1 MTKNIAISAIP
12 NAQLQFILSDEAL
25 TFLAALHK
33 NFHNRQA
40 ELIASRRKRQRK
52 LDKGQLPQFK
62 SKQLWSDQP
71 DWQVASCPV
80 DLEQRLVEITGPV
93 DAKMIINALNSAPGA
108 DVFMADFED
117 SSSPTWLNMVS
128 GQANLYH
135 AVRRTL
141 EFSASA
147 GKTYKLNDTLATL
160 IVRPRGLHLPEKH
173 LLIKGEPIPASLFDF
188 GLFFFHNAQELIDRG
203 SGPYFYLPKLESY
216 HEARYWNDV
225 FNFAQDYMGIARGTI
240 RATVLIET
248 IMAAFQMEEI
258 LFELKEHAAG
268 LNAGRWDYI
277 FSFIKRLKSHSDM
290 VLPDRSLITMDVP
303 FMKAYCQRLV
313 EICHRRGAHAM
324 GGMSAF
330 IPNKNDPTVTAQALD
345 KVKRDKAR
353 EVALGFDGTW
363 VAHPD
368 LIAVAKQEF
377 VPVLQAKVN
386 QKDKAFASNSCGCSN
401 FQAEEISAESL
412 TSLEDIPTTVTENG
426 IRNNINVTLQYI
438 AAWLMGRGAVA
449 IHNLMEDAATA
460 EISRAQLWQWLNHDT
475 ELEDGRTFSRHLY
488 HTFLTEELNTLLQGA
503 SPLLQA
509 RLMQAEAVL
518 NQVVLKKRF
527 EEFLTLVAY
536 EVLLSN
542 ETEEAENATQDKPI
556 NQTQSGTQM
565 TTQSTDNANKVPVE
579 GSVDGNPLILTIDE
593 PMVDKAVQNA
603 GTEPT
608 ITFGGCIPPNAMA
621 RRWEGIQRP
630 YSDEDVMRLRPT
642 VNADATIARH
652 GAIKLWNMLRNGEQV
667 IALGALNGSQAVQM
681 AKAGLKAIYLSGWQ
695 VAADANLAGHTYPDQ
710 SLYPSNSVPAVVRRL
725 NNALARHDQIL
736 KLEGKSGADAY
747 LPIVADAEAGF
758 GGPLQAYELMKMMI
772 EAGASGVHFEDQL
785 AAEKKCGHMGGK
797 VLVPTS
803 QFINTLA
810 SARMAADVLD
820 VPTIIIARTD
830 ALDATLLTSDI
841 DPRDH
846 AFLSGERTGKGMVKD
861 ATTGQMVESD
871 VVLKGERTTEG
882 YFRVKGGI
890 ESVIAR
896 GLAYAPYADVIWYE
910 CSRPNLA
917 EAKRFADA
925 IHAQFPGKILAYNC
939 SPSFHWKDYLDDGT
953 IATFMDELGKMGYL
967 FDFITLAGWHSINLS
982 MFKLASEYAAEG
994 MPAYVRLQEEEFAM
1008 VNQGYTAVKH
1018 QAEVGAGWFDNL
1030 LMTITGGTS
1039 STAALKGSTEEGQ
1052 FHGEKSQ

>member
-1 MTKNIAISAIP
+1 
-12 NAQLQFILSDEAL
+12 
-25 TFLAALHK
+25 
-33 NFHNRQA
+33 
-40 ELIASRRKRQRK
+40 
-52 LDKGQLPQFK
+52 
-62 SKQLWSDQP
+62 
-71 DWQVASCPV
+71 
-80 DLEQRLVEITGPV
+80 
-93 DAKMIINALNSAPGA
+93 
-108 DVFMADFED
+108 MADFED
-117 SSSPTWLNMVS
+117 SSSPTWLNMIS

-160 IVRPRGLHLPEKH
+160 IVRPRGLHLSEKH

-203 SGPYFYLPKLESY
+203 SGPYFYLPKLESH

-277 FSFIKRLKSHSDM
+277 FSFIKRLKNHSDM

-330 IPNKNDPTVTAQALD
+330 IPNKNDPTVTAQALA
-345 KVKRDKAR
+345 KVKSDKAR

-377 VPVLQAKVN
+377 VSVLQDKAN
-386 QKDKAFASNSCGCSN
+386 QKDKASISNSCGCSN
-401 FQAEEISAESL
+401 FQAVEVSAENL
-412 TSLEDIPTTVTENG
+412 TSLADIPTTVSENG
-426 IRNNINVTLQYI
+426 IRNNINVSLQYI

-460 EISRAQLWQWLNHDT
+460 EISRAQLWQWLNHDS
-475 ELEDGRTFSRHLY
+475 ELEDGRTFNRHLY
-488 HTFLTEELNTLLQGA
+488 RTFLTEELNALLEGA

-509 RLMQAEAVL
+509 RLLQAEEVL
-518 NQVVLKKRF
+518 TQVVLKKRF

-536 EVLLSN
+536 EVLLTN
-542 ETEEAENATQDKPI
+542 ENEQAENAAQDNSI
-556 NQTQSGTQM
+556 NQTQSGSTMTKQDQTQQE
-565 TTQSTDNANKVPVE
+565 TTEQ
-579 GSVDGNPLILTIDE
+579 
-593 PMVDKAVQNA
+593 
-603 GTEPT
+603 T
-608 ITFGGCIPPNAMA
+608 ITFGGCIPQNAMA

-642 VNADATIARH
+642 VNADCTIARH

-810 SARMAADVLD
+810 AARMAADVLD

-846 AFLSGERTGKGMVKD
+846 AFLSGERTAKGMVKD

-871 VVLKGERTTEG
+871 VVLKGERTSEG

>member
-1 MTKNIAISAIP
+1 
-12 NAQLQFILSDEAL
+12 
-25 TFLAALHK
+25 
-33 NFHNRQA
+33 
-40 ELIASRRKRQRK
+40 
-52 LDKGQLPQFK
+52 
-62 SKQLWSDQP
+62 
-71 DWQVASCPV
+71 
-80 DLEQRLVEITGPV
+80 
-93 DAKMIINALNSAPGA
+93 
-108 DVFMADFED
+108 
-117 SSSPTWLNMVS
+117 
-128 GQANLYH
+128 
-135 AVRRTL
+135 
-141 EFSASA
+141 
-147 GKTYKLNDTLATL
+147 
-160 IVRPRGLHLPEKH
+160 
-173 LLIKGEPIPASLFDF
+173 
-188 GLFFFHNAQELIDRG
+188 
-203 SGPYFYLPKLESY
+203 
-216 HEARYWNDV
+216 
-225 FNFAQDYMGIARGTI
+225 
-240 RATVLIET
+240 
-248 IMAAFQMEEI
+248 
-258 LFELKEHAAG
+258 
-268 LNAGRWDYI
+268 
-277 FSFIKRLKSHSDM
+277 M

-377 VPVLQAKVN
+377 VSVLQAKAN
-386 QKDKAFASNSCGCSN
+386 QKDKAFVSNSCGCSN
-401 FQAEEISAESL
+401 FRAEEISAESL
-412 TSLEDIPTTVTENG
+412 ISLEDIPTTVTENG

-488 HTFLTEELNTLLQGA
+488 RTLLTEELNALLQGA

-509 RLMQAEAVL
+509 RLMQAEGVL

-536 EVLLSN
+536 EVLLTN
-542 ETEEAENATQDKPI
+542 EAEQAENAAQDNSI
-556 NQTQSGTQM
+556 NQTQSGTHM
-565 TTQSTDNANKVPVE
+565 TTQ
-579 GSVDGNPLILTIDE
+579 
-593 PMVDKAVQNA
+593 DKTQPAT
-603 GTEPT
+603 TEPT
-608 ITFGGCIPPNAMA
+608 ITFGGCVPPNAMA

-642 VNADATIARH
+642 VNADCTIARH

-736 KLEGKSGADAY
+736 KLEGKSGTDAY

-846 AFLSGERTGKGMVKD
+846 AFLSGERTAKGMVKD

-871 VVLKGERTTEG
+871 VVLKGERTSEG

-1052 FHGEKSQ
+1052 FHGERSQ

>member
-1 MTKNIAISAIP
+1 
-12 NAQLQFILSDEAL
+12 
-25 TFLAALHK
+25 
-33 NFHNRQA
+33 
-40 ELIASRRKRQRK
+40 
-52 LDKGQLPQFK
+52 
-62 SKQLWSDQP
+62 
-71 DWQVASCPV
+71 
-80 DLEQRLVEITGPV
+80 
-93 DAKMIINALNSAPGA
+93 
-108 DVFMADFED
+108 
-117 SSSPTWLNMVS
+117 
-128 GQANLYH
+128 
-135 AVRRTL
+135 
-141 EFSASA
+141 
-147 GKTYKLNDTLATL
+147 
-160 IVRPRGLHLPEKH
+160 
-173 LLIKGEPIPASLFDF
+173 
-188 GLFFFHNAQELIDRG
+188 
-203 SGPYFYLPKLESY
+203 
-216 HEARYWNDV
+216 
-225 FNFAQDYMGIARGTI
+225 
-240 RATVLIET
+240 
-248 IMAAFQMEEI
+248 
-258 LFELKEHAAG
+258 
-268 LNAGRWDYI
+268 
-277 FSFIKRLKSHSDM
+277 
-290 VLPDRSLITMDVP
+290 
-303 FMKAYCQRLV
+303 
-313 EICHRRGAHAM
+313 M

-330 IPNKNDPTVTAQALD
+330 IPNKNDPTVTAQALA
-345 KVKRDKAR
+345 KVKSDKAR

-377 VPVLQAKVN
+377 VSVLQDKAN
-386 QKDKAFASNSCGCSN
+386 QKDKASISNSCGCSN
-401 FQAEEISAESL
+401 FQAVEVSAENL
-412 TSLEDIPTTVTENG
+412 TSLADIPTTVSENG
-426 IRNNINVTLQYI
+426 IRNNINVSLQYI

-460 EISRAQLWQWLNHDT
+460 EISRAQLWQWLNHDS
-475 ELEDGRTFSRHLY
+475 ELEDGRTFNRHLY
-488 HTFLTEELNTLLQGA
+488 RTFLTEELNALLEGA

-509 RLMQAEAVL
+509 RLLQAEEVL
-518 NQVVLKKRF
+518 TQVVLKKRF

-536 EVLLSN
+536 EVLLTN
-542 ETEEAENATQDKPI
+542 ENEQAENAAQDNSI
-556 NQTQSGTQM
+556 NQTQSGSTMTKQDQTQQE
-565 TTQSTDNANKVPVE
+565 TTEQ
-579 GSVDGNPLILTIDE
+579 
-593 PMVDKAVQNA
+593 
-603 GTEPT
+603 T
-608 ITFGGCIPPNAMA
+608 ITFGGCIPQNAMA

-642 VNADATIARH
+642 VNADCTIARH

-810 SARMAADVLD
+810 AARMAADVLD

-846 AFLSGERTGKGMVKD
+846 AFLSGERTAKGMVKD

-871 VVLKGERTTEG
+871 VVLKGERTSEG

>member
-1 MTKNIAISAIP
+1 MNNAKITISNVP
-12 NAQLQFILSDEAL
+12 DEKLQFILSEEAII
-25 TFLAALHK
+25 FLAALHQ
-33 NFHNRQA
+33 NFHKRQA
-40 ELIASRRKRQRK
+40 KLIADRRKRQRK

-62 SKQLWSDQP
+62 SKEIWAEQP
-71 DWQVASCPV
+71 DWQVASCPP
-80 DLEQRLVEITGPV
+80 DLEQRQVEITGPV

-117 SSSPTWLNMVS
+117 SSSPTWLNMLS
-128 GQANLYH
+128 GQANLYQ

-141 EFSASA
+141 EFSI
-147 GKTYKLNDTLATL
+147 GKGKIYKLKDTLATL
-160 IVRPRGLHLPEKH
+160 IVRPRGLHLAEKH
-173 LLIKGEPIPASLFDF
+173 LLIKGEAIPASLFDF

-203 SGPYFYLPKLESY
+203 SGPYFYLPKLESH

-225 FNFAQDYMGIARGTI
+225 FNFAQDYIGIERGTI

-248 IMAAFQMEEI
+248 IMASYQMEEI

-277 FSFIKRLKSHSDM
+277 FSFIKRFKNHADK

-313 EICHRRGAHAM
+313 DVCHRRGAHAM

-330 IPNKNDPTVTAQALD
+330 IPNKNDPAVTAQALA
-345 KVKRDKAR
+345 KVKSDKAR

-368 LIAVAKQEF
+368 LIEVAKLEF
-377 VPVLQAKVN
+377 VAVLQDKAN
-386 QKDKAFASNSCGCSN
+386 QKDRPLPTTRCGCKTLTQLAITEDSL
-401 FQAEEISAESL
+401 ISLA
-412 TSLEDIPTTVTENG
+412 DIPATVTETG

-475 ELEDGRTFSRHLY
+475 ELQDGRTFSPGLY
-488 HTFLTEELNTLLQGA
+488 RIFLKEELDSLLEGA
-503 SPLLQA
+503 SGDLQA
-509 RLMQAEAVL
+509 RLMQAEEVL
-518 NQVVLKKRF
+518 NTVVLKKSF

-542 ETEEAENATQDKPI
+542 ETEQTEKAAQD
-556 NQTQSGTQM
+556 NQTNQSQSGTQM
-565 TTQSTDNANKVPVE
+565 TTEIQTTQAAPAQANTPAVE
-579 GSVDGNPLILTIDE
+579 SAE
-593 PMVDKAVQNA
+593 K
-603 GTEPT
+603 T
-608 ITFGGCIPPNAMA
+608 ITFGGCVRPTAMDI
-621 RRWEGIQRP
+621 RWHGIKRT
-630 YSDEDVMRLRPT
+630 YADEDVMRLRPS
-642 VNADATIARH
+642 VNADVTIARH

-725 NNALARHDQIL
+725 NNALARYDQIL
-736 KLEGKSGADAY
+736 KLEGKSGMDAY

-772 EAGASGVHFEDQL
+772 EAGAAGVHFEDQL

-803 QFINTLA
+803 QFVNTLA
-810 SARMAADVLD
+810 AARMAADVLD
-820 VPTIIIARTD
+820 VPTIIVARTD

-846 AFLSGERTGKGMVKD
+846 AFLTGERTAKAMVKD
-861 ATTGQMVESD
+861 ATGAMVEND
-871 VVLKGERTTEG
+871 VILKGERTTEG

-917 EAKRFADA
+917 EAKQFADA

-939 SPSFHWKDYLDDGT
+939 SPSFHWKEYLDDGT
-953 IATFMDELGKMGYL
+953 IAIFMDELAKMGYL

-1052 FHGEKSQ
+1052 FHGEKSK